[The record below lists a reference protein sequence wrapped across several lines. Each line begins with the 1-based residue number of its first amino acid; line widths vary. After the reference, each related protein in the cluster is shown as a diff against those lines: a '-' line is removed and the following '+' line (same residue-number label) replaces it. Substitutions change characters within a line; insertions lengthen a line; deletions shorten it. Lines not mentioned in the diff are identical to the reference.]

1 MWYSYEES
9 LWRKPLTQSSKGKEQ
24 DKIIEI
30 NGGGGSAFI
39 GKEKDKSQE
48 VMKVKEEC
56 GTALI
61 EQLKKDNG

>member
-1 MWYSYEES
+1 M
-9 LWRKPLTQSSKGKEQ
+9 GA
-24 DKIIEI
+24 
-30 NGGGGSAFI
+30 GGSAFI